1 MPRPCRAPSRKE
13 PPKWEP
19 ARGYSWPP
27 FEEGNTV
34 ALRHGGYSESAIT
47 ARAAEVTHHLFDVA
61 PWLADD
67 LVCVIPVARIVRVE
81 ARSQLLSEAIA
92 AKAADNGILSV
103 GSRILEAATA
113 CDRLAAKLADD
124 LGLSPLGK
132 ARLKTYTAAG
142 ELGGAALA
150 DLAET
155 GRAIRARRQA
165 ELQKDDNDHVP
176 E

>member
-1 MPRPCRAPSRKE
+1 MGL
-13 PPKWEP
+13 P

-34 ALRHGGYSESAIT
+34 ALKHGGYSESAIT
-47 ARAAEVTHHLFDVA
+47 ERAAEVTHHLFELA
-61 PWLADD
+61 PWLAEDP
-67 LVCVIPVARIVRVE
+67 VYVIPVARFVRVE

-92 AKAADNGILSV
+92 AKAADCGILKV
-103 GSRILEAATA
+103 GPRILEAATA

-124 LGLSPLGK
+124 LGFSPLGK

-142 ELGGAALA
+142 ELGGATLA
-150 DLAET
+150 HLAET
-155 GRAIRARRQA
+155 GRAIRQRRA
-165 ELQKDDNDHVP
+165 LEATEPEKDD